1 MQEIIYCEPGM
12 VADTDYVSGTH
23 AVVCGYGGGG
33 GGGEPNSINTIT
45 VAEQITDVQAI
56 IAQYLIDNPVTA
68 TGPTIE
74 QLISVVDPA
83 VVEAIFHAGLLL
95 FVVGLGAG
103 WAVHIIKQAR

>member
-1 MQEIIYCEPGM
+1 MQDILYCEPGLT
-12 VADTDYVSGTH
+12 ADTDYVSGTH
-23 AVVCGYGGGG
+23 ALVCGFGG
-33 GGGEPNSINTIT
+33 GGGEPNSINTLT
-45 VAEQITDVQAI
+45 VAEQLTDVQAI

-68 TGPTIE
+68 SGPTIE